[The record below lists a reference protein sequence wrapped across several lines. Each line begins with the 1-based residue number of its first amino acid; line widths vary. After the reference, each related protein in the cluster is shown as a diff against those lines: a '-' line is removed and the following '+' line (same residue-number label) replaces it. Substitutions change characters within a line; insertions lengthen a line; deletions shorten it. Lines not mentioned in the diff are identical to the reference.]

1 MPPLPIEEA
10 VKTEL
15 PLVSS
20 AVLIGDQ
27 RKFLSMLLTLKV
39 GPTGRRGRVHTV
51 RAGSGLGSERAAVP
65 QGRSSAPGVRAA
77 VGTATRAAGTL
88 SSDLCSFHQLGWQ
101 LHPQTTARRTRLLA
115 PAVTGCVLWGRRG

>member
-39 GPTGRRGRVHTV
+39 GPPGPPAAAFTPCMLGRDW
-51 RAGSGLGSERAAVP
+51 AGNGQPSPREVP
-65 QGRSSAPGVRAA
+65 LPPGVWAA
-77 VGTATRAAGTL
+77 ARCWDSHRLGRLGPAAGQGK
-88 SSDLCSFHQLGWQ
+88 SYGPCSRSWFRSEVSEL
-101 LHPQTTARRTRLLA
+101 
-115 PAVTGCVLWGRRG
+115 